1 MIGTAAAG
9 SDAPAR
15 TSFVWT
21 DVYRATMHR
30 LTKAVLFVA
39 VVIATVAPATAVP
52 ASSQS
57 DTISGYEYWATSTDG
72 RFAGTAS
79 GALAGGWS
87 ADVRHTALCLSC
99 APTATI
105 TGGRFALLTAIHKI
119 PRLVTGSFTGGAV
132 QVVNR
137 GTHCTNQTFT
147 INGILSKVAFWSGGS
162 GTGTFAVT
170 LTHYRHP
177 AFGGCIT
184 YGASVNGT
192 LSLTL

>member
-21 DVYRATMHR
+21 GVYRATMHP

-162 GTGTFAVT
+162 ATGTFAVT

-177 AFGGCIT
+177 AFGSCIT

>member
-1 MIGTAAAG
+1 MNVLRKAA
-9 SDAPAR
+9 
-15 TSFVWT
+15 
-21 DVYRATMHR
+21 
-30 LTKAVLFVA
+30 LFVA
-39 VVIATVAPATAVP
+39 VVVAGVVPATAFT

-57 DTISGYEYWATSTDG
+57 DTIGGYEYWATSTDG
-72 RFAGTAS
+72 KFAGTAS

-105 TGGRFALLTAIHKI
+105 TGGSFALLTAVHKI
-119 PRLVTGSFTGGAV
+119 PQLVTGSFTGGAV

-137 GTHCTNQTFT
+137 GIRCTNQTFT
-147 INGILSKVAFWSGGS
+147 INGILSKVASSSGGS
-162 GTGTFAVT
+162 GNGTFTVT

-177 AFGGCIT
+177 AFGSCIT

-192 LSLTL
+192 LLLTF